1 MKGERVKTSWVWKHV
16 IINNDKTMNC
26 QLCKDE
32 NKFHEFKCGGPSKN
46 TTNIGRHLNSH
57 HLVQALETKKLH
69 DIEKA
74 KKEEHAKLNANHS
87 KLHQMQLKEFINQK
101 NKNKPKLSLKD
112 PRNQEFHQILGEFII
127 GSNISINTLDNP
139 FFQYFLYRYVPI
151 YTVPSRTYFSTKI
164 IPNMEK
170 NIESKIQNILSIC
183 NYLSL
188 TSDIWTAPHALT
200 SYISLTLHCV
210 DLNFQKHT
218 AVLDCKPMPQ
228 AHTGDNISEAL
239 NNMCISHKIPGEKV
253 FVMVTDNA
261 SVMLNGVKGAGM
273 DSVGCILH
281 TLHLIIKHSIF
292 VQEGVNNMLHKIKEI
307 VKLHKKS
314 STERQLFENIN
325 IEDET
330 VDTSNYRLVQV

>member
-1 MKGERVKTSWVWKHV
+1 MKGNRAKTSWVWKHV

-46 TTNIGRHLNSH
+46 TTNIGRHLDSH
-57 HLVQALETKKLH
+57 HPVQALETKKLH

-74 KKEEHAKLNANHS
+74 KKEEHAQLNANHS
-87 KLHQMQLKEFINQK
+87 KLHQQKLKEFLNQK
-101 NKNKPKLSLKD
+101 AKNKLNLKD
-112 PRNQEFHQILGEFII
+112 PRNQEFNQILGEFII
-127 GSNISINTLDNP
+127 GANIAINTLDNP
-139 FFQYFLYRYVPI
+139 FFQYFLYRYAPI
-151 YTVPSRTYFSTKI
+151 YTLPSRSYFTNKIVPS
-164 IPNMEK
+164 MEK
-170 NIESKIQNILSIC
+170 NIESKIQNILSNC

-188 TSDIWTAPHALT
+188 TSDIWTAPMALT

-210 DLNFQKHT
+210 DSNFKKHT

-228 AHTGDNISEAL
+228 AHTGDNISEVL
-239 NNMCISHKIPGEKV
+239 NNMCTAHKIPGEKI

-281 TLHLIIKHSIF
+281 TLHLIVQHSIF
-292 VQEGVNNMLHKIKEI
+292 CQDGVNNLLHKIKDI
-307 VKLHKKS
+307 VRLHKKS
-314 STERQLFENIN
+314 SKEKSLSEAIN
-325 IEDET
+325 VDEPVST
-330 VDTSNYRLVQV
+330 ANYRLVQV